1 MKMQYPFGRNILLST
16 VGFDRLLD
24 AFNDL
29 EKSVSENK
37 AVSYPPY
44 NIIKIG
50 EHDYAI
56 ELAVA
61 GFNRDE
67 LDVTVENNKLT
78 VTGKVN
84 AERGG
89 EYLHRGIATRDFTR
103 EFTLA
108 ETVVVKSADI
118 ENGLLKIKLQNVVP
132 EAEKP
137 RRIEIGPGS
146 DEPRLVEHRQAA

>member
-1 MKMQYPFGRNILLST
+1 MNMQYPFGRNILLST

-24 AFNDL
+24 AFSEL
-29 EKSVSENK
+29 EKSVADNK
-37 AVSYPPY
+37 TVSYPPY
-44 NIIKIG
+44 NIIKLG

-61 GFNRDE
+61 GFERGE

-78 VTGKVN
+78 VTGKVDQ
-84 AERGG
+84 ERSG

-108 ETVVVKSADI
+108 ETVVVQSADI
-118 ENGLLKIKLQNVVP
+118 QNGLLNIRLQNVVP

-137 RRIEIGPGS
+137 RRIEIGS
-146 DEPRLVEHRQAA
+146 NSEPRLVDDRKAA

>member
-1 MKMQYPFGRNILLST
+1 MQYPFGRNILLST

-24 AFNDL
+24 AFSDL
-29 EKSVSENK
+29 EKSVADNK
-37 AVSYPPY
+37 APSYPPY
-44 NIIKIG
+44 NIMKLG

-61 GFNRDE
+61 GFTQDE
-67 LDVTVENNKLT
+67 LDVTIENNKLT

-84 AERGG
+84 TERTG

-118 ENGLLKIKLQNVVP
+118 QNGMLIIKLQNVVP

-137 RRIEIGPGS
+137 RRIQIGS
-146 DEPRLVEHRQAA
+146 AAEPRLVDHRQAA

>member
-1 MKMQYPFGRNILLST
+1 MQYPFGRNILLST

-24 AFNDL
+24 AFSDL
-29 EKSVSENK
+29 EKSVADNK

-44 NIIKIG
+44 NIIKLG
-50 EHDYAI
+50 DHDYAI

-61 GFNRDE
+61 GFCQDE

-84 AERGG
+84 AEKSG

-108 ETVVVKSADI
+108 ETVVVKAADI

-137 RRIEIGPGS
+137 RRIQIGTGS
-146 DEPRLVEHRQAA
+146 QEPRLVEHRQAA

>member
-1 MKMQYPFGRNILLST
+1 MQYPFGRNILLST

-24 AFNDL
+24 AFSEL
-29 EKSVSENK
+29 EKSVSDNK
-37 AVSYPPY
+37 AVTYPPY
-44 NIIKIG
+44 NIIKHG

-61 GFNRDE
+61 GFERDE
-67 LDVTVENNKLT
+67 LDVTVENSKLT

-84 AERGG
+84 QERSG

-108 ETVVVKSADI
+108 ETVIVQSADI
-118 ENGLLKIKLQNVVP
+118 QNGLLNIRLQNVVP

-137 RRIEIGPGS
+137 RRIEIGS
-146 DEPRLVEHRQAA
+146 NSEPRLVDDRIAA

>member
-1 MKMQYPFGRNILLST
+1 MQYPFGRNILLST

-24 AFNDL
+24 AFSDI
-29 EKSVSENK
+29 EKSVADNK
-37 AVSYPPY
+37 SVSYPPY
-44 NIIKIG
+44 NIIKLG

-61 GFNRDE
+61 GFERDGLE
-67 LDVTVENNKLT
+67 VTVENNKLT
-78 VTGKVN
+78 VTGNVN
-84 AERGG
+84 SERIG

-118 ENGLLKIKLQNVVP
+118 ENGLLKVKLQNVVP

-137 RRIEIGPGS
+137 RRIEIGAPNA
-146 DEPRLVEHRQAA
+146 EPRLVEHREAA